1 MSDMLPDFANAN
13 ICLYEA
19 LSNLHAKSWLIW
31 AYNNLKPLFIEEKK
45 KHQKSTINTIKQG
58 KSWTSN
64 GASSSGGS
72 RERYGNV
79 FKLKG
84 QGRAPTGSGV

>member
-45 KHQKSTINTIKQG
+45 NTKVNYQHYQAG
-58 KSWTSN
+58 
-64 GASSSGGS
+64 
-72 RERYGNV
+72 
-79 FKLKG
+79 
-84 QGRAPTGSGV
+84 